1 MGHHQQPASAA
12 TGDTSG
18 EDVQGALDAFVSDRG
33 QALLRFAF
41 LLTGGRAAEAEDLVQ
56 TVLTRLVDR
65 GLGGLDDPLA
75 YARRGILNEQRSLAR
90 HSEVQRRTHP
100 RLVEPDAGSTPG
112 PEERMT
118 VFAALRE
125 LGERE
130 RAAVVL
136 RYYEDLP
143 DQQIAEALGCSRAT
157 VRSLVHRA
165 LPKLR
170 ARLDDEAAGPGRTD
184 EGTRP

>member
-1 MGHHQQPASAA
+1 MPAGQ
-12 TGDTSG
+12 TGFD
-18 EDVQGALDAFVSDRG
+18 DVSLDLDA
-33 QALLRFAF
+33 
-41 LLTGGRAAEAEDLVQ
+41 GRCLAVVGESGAGKSTLG
-56 TVLTRLVDR
+56 RLV
-65 GLGGLDDPLA
+65 L
-75 YARRGILNEQRSLAR
+75 
-90 HSEVQRRTHP
+90 

-112 PEERMT
+112 PEERMA
-118 VFAALRE
+118 VFAALRS
-125 LGERE
+125 LSERE

-170 ARLDDEAAGPGRTD
+170 ARLDDEATSRTD